1 MPNYA
6 GSSRKLYHNEKYVCS
21 NHNDIKNAFIPFRNK
36 EINVCLATNSSPA
49 DWGMAMQDYGL
60 GLRVGLKDLPT
71 LRTRL
76 N

>member
-1 MPNYA
+1 MSGYFKTKIRIFLPN
-6 GSSRKLYHNEKYVCS
+6 GPPMR
-21 NHNDIKNAFIPFRNK
+21 F
-36 EINVCLATNSSPA
+36 TMM
-49 DWGMAMQDYGL
+49 GMAMQDYGL

>member
-1 MPNYA
+1 MFMILM
-6 GSSRKLYHNEKYVCS
+6 STS
-21 NHNDIKNAFIPFRNK
+21 
-36 EINVCLATNSSPA
+36 
-49 DWGMAMQDYGL
+49 GMAMQDYGL